1 MRKPLRKKG
10 SSLSQTDRFLSPL
23 ARLRAISA
31 LEKRRYVNSQ
41 SKSTTRC
48 PVYAFRTRSIP
59 TTRKRHCMHTYKSLH
74 LQAPTLNSRHAT
86 YLRLV
91 EPQKKN
97 ERPYS
102 PKCKRSN
109 RQTSLLSILQSLL
122 HLAQIYVPKLIV
134 GTAIALLFVVLTWA
148 AFLI

>member
-1 MRKPLRKKG
+1 MRKLLRKKG
-10 SSLSQTDRFLSPL
+10 SSLSQMGHFSSPL
-23 ARLRAISA
+23 AKLRATSA
-31 LEKRRYVNSQ
+31 SEKRRYVNSQ
-41 SKSTTRC
+41 SKNTIHC
-48 PVYAFRTRSIP
+48 PVYVFQMRNTL
-59 TTRKRHCMHTYKSLH
+59 TTRKRHCMHTYKSLP
-74 LQAPTLNSRHAT
+74 LQAPAPSSRHAT

-109 RQTSLLSILQSLL
+109 RQDSLLSILPSLL

-134 GTAIALLFVVLTWA
+134 GAAIALLFVVLTWA

>member
-1 MRKPLRKKG
+1 MRKRPRKKG
-10 SSLSQTDRFLSPL
+10 SSLSQKARFSSPL
-23 ARLRAISA
+23 ARLRATSVS
-31 LEKRRYVNSQ
+31 EKKRCVNSQ
-41 SKSTTRC
+41 SKDTIHC
-48 PVYAFRTRSIP
+48 PVYVFRMRSIP
-59 TTRKRHCMHTYKSLH
+59 TTRKRHCMHTYKSLP

-91 EPQKKN
+91 EPQKRMSAHTVQSK
-97 ERPYS
+97 R
-102 PKCKRSN
+102 RSN
-109 RQTSLLSILQSLL
+109 RRTSLLSILQSLL

>member
-1 MRKPLRKKG
+1 MRKLLRKKG
-10 SSLSQTDRFLSPL
+10 SSSPQTDRFLSPL
-23 ARLRAISA
+23 AKLRAISA
-31 LEKRRYVNSQ
+31 SEKKKSVSSQ
-41 SKSTTRC
+41 SKSTIRC
-48 PVYAFRTRSIP
+48 PVYGFRMQNTP
-59 TTRKRHCMHTYKSLH
+59 TTRKRHCMHTYKSLP
-74 LQAPTLNSRHAT
+74 LQAPPADRRRAT

-91 EPQKKN
+91 EAQKKN

-109 RQTSLLSILQSLL
+109 RHTSLLSILPSLL

-134 GTAIALLFVVLTWA
+134 GAAIALLFVVLTWA

>member
-1 MRKPLRKKG
+1 MRKRPRKKG
-10 SSLSQTDRFLSPL
+10 SSLSQKARFSSPL

-31 LEKRRYVNSQ
+31 SEKKKSVSSQ
-41 SKSTTRC
+41 SKSTIRC
-48 PVYAFRTRSIP
+48 PVYGFRMQNTP

-74 LQAPTLNSRHAT
+74 LQAPTPNSRHAT

-91 EPQKKN
+91 EPQKRMSAHTVQSK
-97 ERPYS
+97 R
-102 PKCKRSN
+102 RSN
-109 RQTSLLSILQSLL
+109 RRTSLLSILQSLL

>member
-1 MRKPLRKKG
+1 MRKRPRKKG
-10 SSLSQTDRFLSPL
+10 SSLSQKARFSSPL
-23 ARLRAISA
+23 AKLRAISVS
-31 LEKRRYVNSQ
+31 EKKRCVNSQ
-41 SKSTTRC
+41 SKDTIHC
-48 PVYAFRTRSIP
+48 PVYVFRMRSIP
-59 TTRKRHCMHTYKSLH
+59 TTRKRHCMHIYKSLP

-91 EPQKKN
+91 EPQKRMSAHTVQSK
-97 ERPYS
+97 R
-102 PKCKRSN
+102 RSN
-109 RQTSLLSILQSLL
+109 RHTSLLSILQSLL